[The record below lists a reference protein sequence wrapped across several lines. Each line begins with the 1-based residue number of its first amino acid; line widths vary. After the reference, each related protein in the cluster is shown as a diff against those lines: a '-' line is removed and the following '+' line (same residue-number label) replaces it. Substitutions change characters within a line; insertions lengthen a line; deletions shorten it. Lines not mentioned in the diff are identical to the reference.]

1 MSALQS
7 TKFLASGWSTLRSES
22 ALLSVG
28 RKLTKFW
35 LFTVTEEE
43 MKATVLK
50 FTAILAVVMAF
61 TASAYAQGLNAN
73 KSSFVVPFEFKVGDQ
88 VLAPGEYTVSAESEV
103 IKIMSRDGKQHIAQL
118 PKRKIGN
125 GRETQSKLTFKRYG
139 DDYYLAQVW
148 LPDGIGREIKRSRS
162 TATDVAQNA
171 TTVEVPG
178 KGR

>member
-1 MSALQS
+1 L
-7 TKFLASGWSTLRSES
+7 TKFLSL
-22 ALLSVG
+22 
-28 RKLTKFW
+28 K
-35 LFTVTEEE
+35 VTEEE

-61 TASAYAQGLNAN
+61 TASAYAQGLTA
-73 KSSFVVPFEFKVGDQ
+73 KRSSFVVPFEFKVGEK

>member
-1 MSALQS
+1 
-7 TKFLASGWSTLRSES
+7 
-22 ALLSVG
+22 
-28 RKLTKFW
+28 
-35 LFTVTEEE
+35 

-50 FTAILAVVMAF
+50 FTAILAVIMAF

-103 IKIMSRDGKQHIAQL
+103 IKIQSKDGKQHIAQL

-139 DDYYLAQVW
+139 DEYYLAQVW
-148 LPDGIGREIKRSRS
+148 LPDGIGREMKRTRS

-171 TTVEVPG
+171 TTVDVPG